1 MKIPDKVKIGFK
13 DYTVNRIDGPVISDN
28 CVCYGDVTYDTGII
42 RLQDTGL
49 SEDMKQCCFI
59 HECIHGINDIF
70 DIGLSEEQTTMLG
83 KGLYG
88 LIKDNPEMFKNEVR

>member
-49 SEDMKQCCFI
+49 SEDMKQCVFI
-59 HECIHGINDIF
+59 HECIHAIDDMLKIN
-70 DIGLSEEQTTMLG
+70 LSEEQVKELS
-83 KGLYG
+83 KGLYS
-88 LIKDNPEMFKNEVR
+88 LVKDNLEMFKK